1 MAAIVLIM
9 RKREAERETG
19 REREMHVFWMR
30 ARMNGFNW
38 KYWVAT
44 RMEEES
50 SRVMERITL
59 ICCVVNWNFIP

>member
-1 MAAIVLIM
+1 
-9 RKREAERETG
+9 
-19 REREMHVFWMR
+19 MHVFWMR

-38 KYWVAT
+38 KYWGAT

-59 ICCVVNWNFIP
+59 ICFVVNWNFIP